1 MPSISELMRAD
12 ARRAI
17 LQLLAEDRGYS
28 MNDAILR
35 SAVDRLTAVTLSPS
49 EMRQH
54 LAWLEDRG
62 AVTTESVP
70 PYMLA
75 KLTDFGLAL
84 AQGHDAVDGVSRP
97 APSQV

>member
-1 MPSISELMRAD
+1 MTSINQLVRAD

-49 EMRQH
+49 EMREH

-62 AVTTESVP
+62 AVTTERVP
-70 PYMLA
+70 PYVLA
-75 KLTDFGLAL
+75 KLTDKGLAL
-84 AQGHDAVDGVSRP
+84 AQGHETLDGVSRP
-97 APSQV
+97 TPSQV